1 MRYFAKPNAI
11 RFKGNVVFCETQRI
25 SLPEKCFVL
34 RNPSHFS
41 SRNMPCFAKPNAFL
55 FKDNAYV
62 LRNPTQPFKNSFQ
75 KASNLIR
82 CGHKPKKPGRI
93 WGVSKTAPARKPN
106 AFQYLLWPKNE
117 VILIERE
124 IDAEVIFFWVNWFG
138 HEIWSKHFFIWSV
151 YMCFDLN
158 FFFEN

>member
-11 RFKGNVVFCETQRI
+11 RFKENVVFCETQRI

-41 SRNMPCFAKPNAFL
+41 SRNMPCFAKPNTFL

-75 KASNLIR
+75 KASNLGSY
-82 CGHKPKKPGRI
+82 GHKPKKPGRI
-93 WGVSKTAPARKPN
+93 WGGSKTAQARKPN
-106 AFQYLLWPKNE
+106 ALEYLLWPKNE
-117 VILIERE
+117 VLLIERE
-124 IDAEVIFFWVNWFG
+124 ISAWLFLPLFVPLFAVDLRASETVNIKCWKLLSDFNP
-138 HEIWSKHFFIWSV
+138 
-151 YMCFDLN
+151 L
-158 FFFEN
+158 